1 MKIILKLSWKLF
13 SMHSYFFLT
22 QKTSI
27 VQFFFL
33 HFQSI
38 KLWKFYYININYY
51 YDGIIIKLSVRAEKF
66 YLGSRIMFKI
76 MIANI
81 LAILIFVDIVFFL
94 NVMYLFTKETTVS
107 VKNII
112 KMKHKTNDEWWKVH
126 YNYNQAVIM
135 KKMWKYYLIA
145 LIRLHKLL
153 NVKFKE

>member
-1 MKIILKLSWKLF
+1 
-13 SMHSYFFLT
+13 
-22 QKTSI
+22 
-27 VQFFFL
+27 
-33 HFQSI
+33 
-38 KLWKFYYININYY
+38 
-51 YDGIIIKLSVRAEKF
+51 
-66 YLGSRIMFKI
+66 MFKI